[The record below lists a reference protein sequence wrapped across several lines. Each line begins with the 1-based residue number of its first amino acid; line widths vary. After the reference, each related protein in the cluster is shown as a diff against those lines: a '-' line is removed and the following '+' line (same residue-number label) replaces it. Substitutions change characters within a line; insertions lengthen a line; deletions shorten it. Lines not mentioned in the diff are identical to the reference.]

1 MRIKQIIFNMK
12 KYIFAATFVAFLSAC
27 SLNANKNEIDTNQT
41 TDTIEVMDTAIID
54 SINTVA

>member
-1 MRIKQIIFNMK
+1 MK

-27 SLNANKNEIDTNQT
+27 TMSANVDEIDTNQSQ
-41 TDTIEVMDTAIID
+41 DTIEVIDTAIVD